1 LGKRLTWE
9 SQPPV
14 QPTFAT
20 DSVQFATDSY
30 RLIQY
35 PVKQLFIVIIGYIF
49 IAKLYYI
56 HQKNKNTMM
65 QKLKKIRVGVLV
77 VIMLYATLFPLSSS
91 GKPSIGILPVNIRS
105 VSSANLNEQQL
116 QSLSLLLQDY
126 FTVHLKDIVI
136 VSPLSREHIL
146 LLMKEVPAPDPEEL
160 TAEAYKIISKKE
172 NLMYLLQC
180 SVESLQVQNENA
192 RIIVNMIIVE
202 GSSGKKFW
210 AKKITGNKKLST
222 PLSSEHILLNE
233 LFKPIL
239 EDVMKEIK
247 TLSL

>member
-1 LGKRLTWE
+1 
-9 SQPPV
+9 
-14 QPTFAT
+14 
-20 DSVQFATDSY
+20 
-30 RLIQY
+30 
-35 PVKQLFIVIIGYIF
+35 
-49 IAKLYYI
+49 
-56 HQKNKNTMM
+56 MM
-65 QKLKKIRVGVLV
+65 HKLKKIRNGMLV
-77 VIMLYATLFPLSSS
+77 VIMLFASMLPLSSS
-91 GKPSIGILPVNIRS
+91 GKPSIGILPVNTRS
-105 VSSANLNEQQL
+105 VNSANLNEQHL

-126 FTVHLKDIVI
+126 FTVQLKDIGT

-146 LLMKEVPAPDPEEL
+146 LLMKEVPSPYPEDL

-172 NLMYLLQC
+172 NLMYFLKC

-192 RIIVNMIIVE
+192 RITLNMSIVE

-222 PLSSEHILLNE
+222 PFFSEHILLNE
-233 LFKPIL
+233 LFKPLL